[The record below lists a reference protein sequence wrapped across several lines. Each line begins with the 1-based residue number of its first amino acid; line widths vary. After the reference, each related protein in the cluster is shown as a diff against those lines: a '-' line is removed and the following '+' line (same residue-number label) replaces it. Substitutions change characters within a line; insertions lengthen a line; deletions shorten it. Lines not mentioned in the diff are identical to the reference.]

1 MLLDAR
7 LEGEVLIHQRFHA
20 FGKAYFEASLIS
32 DDGQTLHLY
41 EGQLKEVD
49 DQLEEGARY
58 KVVFRPFIN
67 NRWIQ
72 LKIER
77 LERVA
82 PAN

>member
-7 LEGEVLIHQRFHA
+7 LEGELHVLKSWYTQ
-20 FGKAYFEASLIS
+20 GKKYFEATLIS

-49 DQLEEGARY
+49 DQLVEDARY
-58 KVVFRPFIN
+58 RVVFRPFVN

-72 LKIER
+72 LKIET
-77 LERVA
+77 LELIA
-82 PAN
+82 TP